1 MTSHYDLEQAKTARD
16 EGMKQAESK
25 IDPKWRQHVLEAIRR
40 CAAEKKELL
49 VDDVWR
55 YLEDAIGK
63 EEAETE
69 NNRKMG
75 PLMTEARKNQWIKR
89 TNPARYEASARKS
102 SHANPRVVWESLI
115 YQPNPLL
122 YGYQPEL
129 PFIGCMHIV
138 DCQCGE
144 CYEKKR

>member
-49 VDDVWR
+49 VDDVWW

-63 EEAETE
+63 GINGGNLHAD
-69 NNRKMG
+69 
-75 PLMTEARKNQWIKR
+75 KNYWSCHPQSK
-89 TNPARYEASARKS
+89 ESAR
-102 SHANPRVVWESLI
+102 EYFL
-115 YQPNPLL
+115 YPNRDFVL
-122 YGYQPEL
+122 
-129 PFIGCMHIV
+129 V
-138 DCQCGE
+138 CQLAGFDHE
-144 CYEKKR
+144 YVRMKVRKRLNA